1 MPEEHEEHLSRKR
14 QLHERLLGHLQAAGA
29 PRWPGADGLMVQ
41 EVLGSYPEDA
51 AADLVPDRQALLLL
65 YPHLADV
72 IGEFFAEEDRVGNP
86 SHPDR

>member
-1 MPEEHEEHLSRKR
+1 MTGFSWTAGPT
-14 QLHERLLGHLQAAGA
+14 GTDQA
-29 PRWPGADGLMVQ
+29 GADGLMVQ
-41 EVLGSYPEDA
+41 EVLGSYPEAA

-86 SHPDR
+86 SHTDR